1 MASLALCRLLR
12 CVSVNLLGTA
22 RSVLGVAN
30 ANPRMHG
37 NMSTEHLHRKYHHA
51 AVHVQQPFKQI
62 HPALCVLLRGGRAP
76 NFFLWRQSLRFAPP
90 RHSRAH
96 SLTIGGKA
104 TCTKNSACTLSR
116 LSLTSKGKHVQETCP
131 SLKRQILCTFGGG
144 PRTRQKCLVYAAS
157 NPPSYIFSEKPWW
170 REQIRHY
177 TSSQP

>member
-1 MASLALCRLLR
+1 MACLALCRLLR

-76 NFFLWRQSLRFAPP
+76 NSFLWRQSLRFAPP

-96 SLTIGGKA
+96 SLTISGKV
-104 TCTKNSACTLSR
+104 TCTKKLR
-116 LSLTSKGKHVQETCP
+116 MHSLTTQLDFQKKTCSGNMSK
-131 SLKRQILCTFGGG
+131 F
-144 PRTRQKCLVYAAS
+144 
-157 NPPSYIFSEKPWW
+157 EKTDLMYFWGW
-170 REQIRHY
+170 GLGHDKNA
-177 TSSQP
+177 